1 MRMKKDIM
9 ICGVGGQGTVLA
21 SKIIAAAAMDEG
33 NAVHSAET
41 IGMAQRGGPVTSHV
55 RVGEGAYSPLIPVGG
70 ADLLIAF
77 EPSEAVRNLR
87 YLKKDGFVIVN
98 RVPVKPTSLGSSEG
112 YDGKR
117 EIEYV
122 SSLCRCLVV
131 DSDALCAPF
140 GSSKFFNVAVLGAA
154 AGSRE
159 LGLGAETIREEIV
172 RIVPERF
179 RDKNLAAF
187 AAGYQIGENH
197 HANQ

>member
-1 MRMKKDIM
+1 MKKDIM

-21 SKIIAAAAMDEG
+21 SRIIAASAMDEG

-55 RVGEGAYSPLIPVGG
+55 RIGADAYSPLIPLNS

-77 EPSEAVRNLR
+77 EPSEAVRNLKF
-87 YLKKDGFVIVN
+87 LKDGGFVIVN
-98 RVPVKPTSLGSSEG
+98 RVPVKPSTLGGAS
-112 YDGKR
+112 YDGEK
-117 EIEYV
+117 EIDFLR
-122 SSLCRCLVV
+122 SRCRCLVV

-154 AGSRE
+154 AAAGE
-159 LGLGAETIREEIV
+159 LGIGEDTIRNEIV

-179 RDKNLAAF
+179 REKNIAAF
-187 AAGYQIGENH
+187 EAGYQIGANH
-197 HANQ
+197 HADQ